1 MSTSEEAIIGS
12 RPKRG
17 KDSSSE
23 IKLIHPLSMLS
34 TKFSL
39 PLDGGLKVVNLRY
52 IGDFCRAVAS
62 WKGG

>member
-52 IGDFCRAVAS
+52 IG
-62 WKGG
+62 